1 MPMSVEYAFELQA
14 LRQKLAALRDATD
27 DIEQKHAIQKEL
39 DKIEPYLD
47 DAGAVV
53 IRATD
58 ADFQAIADQMKSKLK
73 PLDDAIADISKIS
86 SAISTAATIIKT
98 IVGVIGPALGV

>member
-14 LRQKLAALRDATD
+14 LRQKLASLRDGAPNIGD
-27 DIEQKHAIQKEL
+27 KHKIQKEL

-47 DAGAVV
+47 EAGAVV

-58 ADFQAIADQMKSKLK
+58 ADFQKVANQMKANLK
-73 PLDDAIADISKIS
+73 PLDDAIKNINKLQEALT
-86 SAISTAATIIKT
+86 TAATVISA
-98 IVGVIGPALGV
+98 IVKAVGPVLGV

>member
-14 LRQKLAALRDATD
+14 LRQKLAALRDATN
-27 DIEQKHAIQKEL
+27 DIEPKHAIQKEL

-47 DAGAVV
+47 DA
-53 IRATD
+53 
-58 ADFQAIADQMKSKLK
+58 
-73 PLDDAIADISKIS
+73 IADIGKIS
-86 SAISTAATIIKT
+86 SAISTAATIINT